1 MTKVYAVLV
10 GISRG
15 RYSSGTCGEA
25 IAGLYSTKALAN
37 AAKKT
42 CLKDGC
48 RNVIINEV
56 AVIEPGD
63 IPVS

>member
-10 GISRG
+10 GMD
-15 RYSSGTCGEA
+15 YVGTYGEV